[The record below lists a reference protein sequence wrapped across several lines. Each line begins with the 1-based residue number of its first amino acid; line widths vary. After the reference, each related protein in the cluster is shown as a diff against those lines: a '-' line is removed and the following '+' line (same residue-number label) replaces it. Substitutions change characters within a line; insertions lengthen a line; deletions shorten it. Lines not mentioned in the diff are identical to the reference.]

1 MSKQIIGAGGGGG
14 KGGGGGAARVAVE
27 ASDSLRSKAY
37 AKVLDLVSEGEIEG
51 LVDGLKSVYLNG
63 TPIQNPD
70 GSYNFTGVELDTRNG
85 TQSQAYMPGFSAV
98 ENELS
103 VGLEVKA
110 TTSIVKTITNAN
122 VNAVRVTMAVPTL
135 TSTNTS
141 NGDISGTSVA
151 YKIQVQNNGGGYVD
165 QAVGLETINLGSGA
179 QIGSTSTLYNASI
192 TISWAGDSYPTNQS
206 VSYRLEASKSGGTWT
221 QISAGTFSGAVND
234 WSYYDPETG
243 IGNSG
248 TENPSNSTVVNKTL
262 DGAPYQFRI
271 VKVSGNGT
279 LSISGSATAATPT
292 IVISGKTTNRYER
305 SHKITLSGTGP
316 WDIRVVRL
324 SADSTSSALQNKTFW
339 SSYTEIIEAKLRYP
353 NSALVG
359 VRVDSAQFQNIPTRG
374 YDMKLLR
381 VKVPTN
387 YDPITKAYTGSW
399 DGTFK
404 VAWSDNPAWCFY
416 DIVTNDRYGLGG
428 LVDEAQVDKWA
439 MYQIGRY
446 CDELVPD
453 GFGGT
458 EPRFS
463 CNLYLQTRAEA
474 YKVLQDFASIFRG
487 MVYWSTGSITAVQD
501 APSDAVALFTGSNV
515 IGGKFTYSGSSL
527 KARHTVALVT
537 WSDPD
542 DMYRQ
547 KVEYVE
553 DEEGIARYGVQQ
565 TEVTAIGCTSRGQ
578 ANRVGRWLLY
588 SERFET
594 ESIQFQVGLDGSV
607 VRPGHIIKVSDTSR
621 AAARLGGRVSA
632 STVNDVTVDRAPTLT
647 ITGWTLYAT
656 LPDGTIEQRTVS
668 SVTDRVV
675 SVSVPFTTAPT
686 VQGIWVVSGSTIEAQ
701 TFRVIAVSEDAESK
715 NYAITAIMHE
725 PLKFDAIENGL
736 VLQPRDISVLSAK
749 PNPPSNGSITEF
761 LYNALTDVKTMALL
775 SWDAAPVNPG
785 VGYEVSYKAGDD
797 NFTTVTTS
805 VSSLQLSDAKAGEYT
820 VTIRSVDAVG
830 SKSAAYTY
838 IGSVLGKTAKPAD
851 ITGLQMTVQADTGLL
866 QWETHPDLDV
876 RIGGQI
882 SVRYSEVLEGAQWNT
897 SLPVGDFPGSATS
910 ASIPLRAG
918 TYLAKAKD
926 STGNM
931 SQNATLVV
939 TDAPNIVQFNAVATS
954 TQEPTFLGTK
964 TGLRV
969 VEDRLQL
976 DQATYWDSITD
987 LDAYND
993 NLEGGLV
1000 DSGEYE
1006 FDTYIDTGAIY
1017 TSRVAATFSVVLF
1030 NIANLVDQ
1038 WPLIENL
1045 ATIDDGFLS
1054 SDQVDSWVEFD
1065 AITNFDAQ
1073 ASVDDATLQVYV
1085 STTND
1090 NPAGAPTWSAWRLFY
1105 VGDYTARAFKFKVV
1119 LARGQNADN
1128 QVALT
1133 SLGVTVD
1140 VPDRIESADNVSVP
1154 AGGLSVTFTNAFF
1167 SNPAVAV
1174 TAENMATGDYAA
1186 ITAKSPTGFTIQ
1198 FKNSAGTGV
1207 ARTMDWIAKGYGYR
1221 N

>member
-1 MSKQIIGAGGGGG
+1 MTTKKVIQGSGGGGGG
-14 KGGGGGAARVAVE
+14 KGGGGGAQRAPREAR
-27 ASDSLRSKAY
+27 DSLRSKAY
-37 AKVLDLVSEGEIEG
+37 AQIIDLIGEGEIEG
-51 LVDGLKSVYLNG
+51 LVDGLKSIYLNG
-63 TPIQNPD
+63 TPVQNPD
-70 GSYNFTGVELDTRNG
+70 GSYNFNNLIAVPRNG
-85 TQSQAYMPGFSAV
+85 TQAQSAIAGQSGV
-98 ENELS
+98 ENAVQ
-103 VGLEVKA
+103 VGVQVKA
-110 TTSIVKTITNAN
+110 DAAAVRQITDED
-122 VNAVRVTMAVPTL
+122 VDAVRVTIAVPSMTE
-135 TSTNTS
+135 TNTK
-141 NGDISGTSVA
+141 NGDINGSSVSIA
-151 YKIQVQNNGGGYVD
+151 IDVQSNGGGFV
-165 QAVGLETINLGSGA
+165 QV
-179 QIGSTSTLYNASI
+179 
-192 TISWAGDSYPTNQS
+192 
-206 VSYRLEASKSGGTWT
+206 
-221 QISAGTFSGAVND
+221 
-234 WSYYDPETG
+234 
-243 IGNSG
+243 
-248 TENPSNSTVVNKTL
+248 
-262 DGAPYQFRI
+262 
-271 VKVSGNGT
+271 
-279 LSISGSATAATPT
+279 LSDT
-292 IVISGKTTNRYER
+292 ISGKTTTRYQR
-305 SHKITLSGTGP
+305 SYRVELTGTGP
-316 WDIRVVRL
+316 WDIRVRRL
-324 SADSTSSALQNKTFW
+324 SGDSTSATIQNDTW
-339 SSYTEIIEAKLRYP
+339 WDTYTEIIDAKLRYP
-353 NSALVG
+353 NSALMG
-359 VRVDSAQFQNIPTRG
+359 MKIDSSQFQSIPTRG

-387 YDPITKAYTGSW
+387 YNPTTRAYTGSW
-399 DGTFK
+399 DGTFQ
-404 VAWSDNPAWCFY
+404 VAWTDNPAWCFY
-416 DIVTNDRYGLGG
+416 DLVTNARYGLGG

-458 EPRFS
+458 EPRFT
-463 CNLYLQTRAEA
+463 CNMYMQTRAEA
-474 YKVLQDFASIFRG
+474 YKVMQDFASIFRG
-487 MVYWSTGSITAVQD
+487 MVYWSTGTITAVQD
-501 APSDAVALFTGSNV
+501 APSDPVALYTAANV

-537 WSDPD
+537 WNDPAD
-542 DMYRQ
+542 LYRQ

-553 DEEGIARYGVQQ
+553 DGDGIARYGVQQ
-565 TEVTAIGCTSRGQ
+565 TEVVAIGCTSRGQ

-594 ESIQFQVGLDGSV
+594 ESLQFQVGLDGAV
-607 VRPGHIIKVSDTSR
+607 VRPGHIIKVADSSR
-621 AAARLGGRVSA
+621 AAARLGGRVSS
-632 STVNDVTVDRAPTLT
+632 STTTAITVDKPPALT
-647 ITGWTLYAT
+647 ITGWTIYAT
-656 LPDGTIEQRTVS
+656 LPDGTIESRIISSLVGSVITVS
-668 SVTDRVV
+668 SAF
-675 SVSVPFTTAPT
+675 SAAPT
-686 VQGIWVVSGSTIEAQ
+686 PQGIWVISGPSVEAQ
-701 TFRVIAVSEDAESK
+701 TFRVVAVSEDAESR
-715 NYAITAIMHE
+715 NYAVTCIKHE
-725 PLKFDAIENGL
+725 PLKYDAIEDGL
-736 VLQPRDISVLSAK
+736 VLQPRAITLLSAT
-749 PNPPSNGSITEF
+749 PSAPTNGTVTEY
-761 LYNALTDVKTMALL
+761 LYNALTDVKTMAFL
-775 SWDAAPVNPG
+775 SWDAPANSAG
-785 VGYEVSYKAGDD
+785 YTYEVSYRVGND
-797 NFTTVTTS
+797 NYTTVTTS
-805 VSSLQLSDAKAGEYT
+805 TPSLQLTDAKSGDYN
-820 VTIRSVDAVG
+820 VSVRSIDAIG
-830 SKSAAYTY
+830 TKSVAYVFVV
-838 IGSVLGKTAKPAD
+838 SVLGKSAKPAD
-851 ITGLQMTVQADTGLL
+851 ITGMQMTVQADTGML
-866 QWETHPDLDV
+866 QWDTHPDLDV

-1006 FDTYIDTGAIY
+1006 FDSYIDTGAIY

-1119 LARGQNADN
+1119 LARGENADN

-1140 VPDRIESADNVSVP
+1140 VPDRIESANEVSVP
-1154 AGGLSVTFTNAFF
+1154 AGGLSVTFANAFF

-1174 TAENMATGDYAA
+1174 TAENMATGDYTT
-1186 ITAKSPTGFTIQ
+1186 ITSKSSTGFTIQ